1 MSDKQDRTY
10 TRTAAQVEQKYQFGK
25 TFAQIIGLVDD
36 TRDHVD
42 SVESTLQSEF
52 DDKFTTISRSVD
64 DITLSANQQYQKIE
78 GDMIT
83 LEENLKTE
91 FEVTARGVA
100 IEVNASTAEKV
111 EDLDGVIRT
120 ELTDRQK
127 FFDFGENGLIIR
139 STKTDGSVNEIKL
152 LVDNN
157 GIGFYKGEIDGS
169 DLTKNRFGFWDGENF
184 YTGNIVV
191 DVDERAQFGNFAFV
205 PRRNGSLSFLK
216 VRDS

>member
-10 TRTAAQVEQKYQFGK
+10 TRTAAQLEQKHNFGK
-25 TFAQIIGLVDD
+25 TFAQIIGLVED

-52 DDKFTTISRSVD
+52 NEQTSTIRRDLTSIGNEVSEK
-64 DITLSANQQYQKIE
+64 YQKIE

-83 LEENLKTE
+83 LEEELRTTL
-91 FEVTARGVA
+91 EVTADGV
-100 IEVNASTAEKV
+100 KV
-111 EDLDGVIRT
+111 DVRRYTDENVQDVDGVIRS
-120 ELTDRQK
+120 EIESREK
-127 FFDFGENGLIIR
+127 FFNFGTNGLVIQ
-139 STKTDGSVNEIKL
+139 STKADGSVNEIKL
-152 LVDNN
+152 LVDNS
-157 GIGFYKGEIDGS
+157 GIGFYKGEIDES

-216 VRDS
+216 VRD

>member
-52 DDKFTTISRSVD
+52 SEQTSTIRRDVGSIGQEVSDK
-64 DITLSANQQYQKIE
+64 YQKIE
-78 GDMIT
+78 GDMVT
-83 LEENLKTE
+83 LEETMNSKLET
-91 FEVTARGVA
+91 
-100 IEVNASTAEKV
+100 TAEGVTMEVKRYTNKKV
-111 EDLDGVIRT
+111 QDVDGVIRS
-120 ELTDRQK
+120 EIESREK
-127 FFDFGENGLIIR
+127 FFNFGTNGLVIQ
-139 STKTDGSVNEIKL
+139 STKADGSVNEIKL
-152 LVDNN
+152 LVDNS
-157 GIGFYKGEIDGS
+157 GIGFYKGEIDES